1 MSDSTSVT
9 FSSVIFIRYATPG
22 EIVAAA
28 VVLPLLGIIAL
39 ALRFFARF
47 QRKNGLGIDDW
58 LLVPA
63 AVCWKSLQI

>member
-1 MSDSTSVT
+1 MSEPTSITFTSVI
-9 FSSVIFIRYATPG
+9 SIGYASPG

-28 VVLPLLGIIAL
+28 VVLPLLGITVL

-47 QRKNGLGIDDW
+47 QRKADLEIDDW

-63 AVCWKSLQI
+63 VVC